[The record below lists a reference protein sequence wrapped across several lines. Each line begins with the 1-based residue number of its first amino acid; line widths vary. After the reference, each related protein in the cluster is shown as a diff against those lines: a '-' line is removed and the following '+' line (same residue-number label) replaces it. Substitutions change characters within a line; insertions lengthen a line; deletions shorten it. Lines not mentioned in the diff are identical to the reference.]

1 VFAER
6 LLPGRLRP
14 EKEGV
19 MMGRDAVAARQHPT
33 ARGDELSR
41 VYTEGIIAGLL
52 GAAAIAV
59 WFLIVDTIN
68 GRPLYTPSVL
78 GTALSNALFPGAV
91 RSANPEPSSISIEMV
106 FLFTWVH
113 GLVFAAIGGIVAR
126 LLAFAEHTANVAFGI
141 VLLFVVFE
149 FGFIAVT
156 TIVAEQVLSSL
167 AWSAVLVGNMLA
179 AGVMGAYFW
188 YRHPNLR
195 IEP

>member
-1 VFAER
+1 
-6 LLPGRLRP
+6 
-14 EKEGV
+14 

-33 ARGDELSR
+33 TREDDLSR

-78 GTALSNALFPGAV
+78 GTALSNLLFPGRAGPD
-91 RSANPEPSSISIEMV
+91 NPAAPSISVEMV

-113 GLVFAAIGGIVAR
+113 GLVFAAIGGIAAR
-126 LLAFAEHTANVAFGI
+126 LLAFAEHTANVAFGV
-141 VLLFVVFE
+141 VLLFVIFE
-149 FGFIAVT
+149 FGFIAAS
-156 TIVAEQVLSSL
+156 TIAAEQVVSSI
-167 AWSAVLVGNMLA
+167 AWPAVLVGNMLA
-179 AGVMGAYFW
+179 AGAMGAYFW
-188 YRHPNLR
+188 RRHPNLR